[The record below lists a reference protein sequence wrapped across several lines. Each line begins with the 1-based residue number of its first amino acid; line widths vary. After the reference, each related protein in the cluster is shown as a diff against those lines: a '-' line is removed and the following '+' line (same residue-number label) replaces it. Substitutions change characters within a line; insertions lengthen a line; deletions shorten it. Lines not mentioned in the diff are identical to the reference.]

1 MKMALESICCL
12 IYFRYIKHK
21 PIVDIQTTKIY
32 FTINFVYPSEI
43 DFTQDAF
50 LQYIS
55 TIFKLLVNVNVL
67 DVNLYCYLFVLNVAI
82 LNL

>member
-12 IYFRYIKHK
+12 IYFRYIKQQAYRWHT
-21 PIVDIQTTKIY
+21 DHKIY

-67 DVNLYCYLFVLNVAI
+67 DVNLYATYLY
-82 LNL
+82 